1 MIGLLRNIFV
11 KDLWPKLVCLVLA
24 ILIWSLVSLAIK
36 KEVSPPS
43 LPSGPTTR
51 RTYPNIPVMILS
63 SGTEPRSFIIN
74 PTRIEV
80 AVRGEAKA
88 MQSLQDK
95 DIRAVVD
102 VTDIADALDMRK
114 RVEVTVP
121 EGVAVVSISPE
132 EVKLTILSRH

>member
-1 MIGLLRNIFV
+1 MIGLLQNIFV
-11 KDLWPKLVCLVLA
+11 KDFWPKLFCLLIA
-24 ILIWSLVSLAIK
+24 ISIWSLVSLAIK

-43 LPSGPTTR
+43 LPTGPTTR
-51 RTYPNIPVMILS
+51 RTYTNIPVMILS

-74 PTRIEV
+74 PTHIEV
-80 AVRGEAKA
+80 AVRGEAKL

-121 EGVAVVSISPE
+121 EGMSVISIAPV

>member
-1 MIGLLRNIFV
+1 MIGLLRSIFI
-11 KDLWPKLVCLVLA
+11 KDFWPKLFCLVLA
-24 ILIWSLVSLAIK
+24 VLIWSLVSLAIK
-36 KEVSPPS
+36 KESAPPS
-43 LPSGPTTR
+43 LPRGPTTR
-51 RTYPNIPVMILS
+51 RTFPNIPVMILS

-80 AVRGEAKA
+80 SVRGEAKL

-102 VTDIADALDMRK
+102 VTGIADALDMRK

-121 EGVAVVSISPE
+121 EGMSVISITPE